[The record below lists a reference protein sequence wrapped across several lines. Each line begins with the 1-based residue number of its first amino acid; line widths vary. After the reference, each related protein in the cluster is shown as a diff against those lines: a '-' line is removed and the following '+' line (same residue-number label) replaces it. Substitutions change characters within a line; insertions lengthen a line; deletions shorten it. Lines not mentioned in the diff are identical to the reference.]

1 MIPAKSEH
9 EAAVGAAPPA
19 SIFDEG
25 GMSPPAAAA
34 PVAVPVGTAAPV
46 AVPVAPQEGSAAAQP
61 VMVQAVAVP
70 KLPRGRGPHSREA
83 IVIGMANN
91 PQTWQVRMADAPCEE
106 TGCWLAGCCCPHLAA
121 YHMRQKFLGE
131 RFKEDYSCC
140 QMESIG
146 YKGGCS
152 SCCSCFKSCPEVG
165 NCLEACCC
173 PNLSLSF
180 TRIHAMKQ
188 WQIRPDPVDYQCI
201 QFVNC
206 MIMPRCFCDIAEMFN
221 PAFKEA
227 AQCLDIATD
236 CAWHMI
242 LGCMTA
248 QINAEIGYRTAA
260 QGSVAHATP
269 MPGAPAATPILS
281 PARSDGDGGKGGLK
295 DGLLSGGAANTM
307 ER

>member
-9 EAAVGAAPPA
+9 DGGAMTGGG
-19 SIFDEG
+19 G
-25 GMSPPAAAA
+25 GMTPPPAAAPVTVVPMA
-34 PVAVPVGTAAPV
+34 PEGTAGT
-46 AVPVAPQEGSAAAQP
+46 EAQP
-61 VMVQAVAVP
+61 VMVQAVTVP
-70 KLPRGRGPHSREA
+70 SLPRGRGPHSREA

-91 PQTWQVRMADAPCEE
+91 PQTWQVRMADTPCEE
-106 TGCWLAGCCCPHLAA
+106 TGCWLAGFCCPHLAA

-152 SCCSCFKSCPEVG
+152 SCCACFKSCPEVG
-165 NCLEACCC
+165 NFLESCLC

-180 TRIHAMKQ
+180 TRIHAMQQ
-188 WQIRPDPVDYQCI
+188 WQIRPDPLDYKCI
-201 QFVNC
+201 QCVNC
-206 MIMPRCFCDIAEMFN
+206 MIMLQCICDIAEIFN

-227 AQCLDIATD
+227 AQCIDVMTD
-236 CAWHMI
+236 CAWHAI

-248 QINAEIGYRTAA
+248 QINAEISYRTTA
-260 QGSVAHATP
+260 QDSVAHATP
-269 MPGAPAATPILS
+269 IPGAAAPILS
-281 PARSDGDGGKGGLK
+281 PARSDGNGGKGGLQ
-295 DGLLSGGAANTM
+295 DGLLSSSAVNTM